1 MLAQKNDK
9 VILVVSFGTTY
20 EETRKLTIDSIE
32 KEIAER
38 FVDYDVKSAF
48 TSHMIIKILK
58 KRDRHIVDTPEEA
71 LEKIRELGY
80 KEVIVQSLH
89 IMPGEEY
96 DYVSKVV
103 ENYKEVFEKISLGRP
118 ILYFKGDGE
127 GLVDDYSIAVDA
139 LKENLSKNEVV
150 VFMGHGTTHPSN
162 ASYACL
168 QMVFRDHGIN
178 NVYIGT
184 VEGYPTINNV
194 INSLKKEKVK
204 EVTLMPLM
212 IVAGD
217 HCNNDM
223 ASDEENSWKSLLTN
237 EGIKVNLYM
246 HGIGENKK
254 IKDIF
259 VKHVEDVILGKFENI
274 GKTKKGGLHG

>member
-1 MLAQKNDK
+1 MNKNINK

-32 KEIAER
+32 KKISEEFPNYEVR
-38 FVDYDVKSAF
+38 RAF
-48 TSHMIIKILK
+48 TSHMIIKKLK
-58 KRDRHIVDTPEEA
+58 ERDNYIVDTPEKA
-71 LEKIRELGY
+71 LEKIREEGY
-80 KEVIVQSLH
+80 QEVIVQSLH

-96 DYVSKVV
+96 DYMSKIA
-103 ENYKEVFEKISLGRP
+103 ESYRNAFKKICLGRP
-118 ILYFKGDGE
+118 ILNFKGDGKE
-127 GLVDDYSIAVDA
+127 VVDDYSIAVDA
-139 LKENLSKNEVV
+139 LKNQLPQNESV
-150 VFMGHGTTHPSN
+150 VFMGHGTTHPAN
-162 ASYACL
+162 ASYSCL

-184 VEGYPTINNV
+184 VEGYPTINN
-194 INSLKKEKVK
+194 IIKILKIEGVK

-217 HCNNDM
+217 HCNHDM
-223 ASDEENSWKSLLTN
+223 ASDEEGSWKNLLMD

-246 HGIGENKK
+246 HGIGENEK

-259 VKHVEDVILGKFENI
+259 VNHIEDAISGRFENV
-274 GKTKKGGLHG
+274 GKTKKGR